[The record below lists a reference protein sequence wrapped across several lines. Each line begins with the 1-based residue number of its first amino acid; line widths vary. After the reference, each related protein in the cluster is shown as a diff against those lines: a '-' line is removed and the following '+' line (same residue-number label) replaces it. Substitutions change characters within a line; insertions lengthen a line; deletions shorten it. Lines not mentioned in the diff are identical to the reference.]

1 MQVFVMISNVGII
14 VNADVSAKNLLK
26 KVDAMM
32 EFFLEF

>member
-14 VNADVSAKNLLK
+14 VNADVSEKNWLK

-32 EFFLEF
+32 EFFFEF